1 MRPAAARDTP
11 RMSAPFRPEVP
22 AAPETTAL
30 PELLVAHADGVATV
44 TFNRPGKMNAL
55 TYDMYREFE
64 RLTRAWARDERV
76 RVVHLRGAGAA
87 FCAGGDV
94 HGIIGDL
101 LPRDAKDHL
110 EFARITCDVVR
121 NLREMPQPVLAELP
135 GMTAGAGAVIAAASD
150 LRIAGTSARVAFL
163 FTKVGLTG
171 ADMGAAYLLPRIV
184 GAGKATELLLLG
196 DTIDAAECH
205 RIGFVS
211 KVVPDAELADT
222 AAQVARRIADG
233 PATAVQMTK
242 RMVQREL
249 DMDLAAALEAEM
261 MGQALL
267 LMGGDHREFYEAWK
281 AKRPPRWTGR

>member
-1 MRPAAARDTP
+1 
-11 RMSAPFRPEVP
+11 MSAPFRPSVP
-22 AAPETTAL
+22 PVPETTTL
-30 PELLVAHADGVATV
+30 PELLVEHRDGVAVLTL
-44 TFNRPGKMNAL
+44 NRPEKLNAL

-64 RLTRAWARDERV
+64 RLTRAWSRDERV
-76 RVVHLRGAGAA
+76 RVVHLRGAGQA

-101 LPRDAKDHL
+101 FPRDAKDHL

-150 LRIAGTSARVAFL
+150 LRILGQSARVAFL

-205 RIGFVS
+205 RIGLATT
-211 KVVPDAELADT
+211 VVPDAELAE
-222 AAQVARRIADG
+222 AAAKLARRLADG

-261 MGQALL
+261 LGQALL
-267 LMGGDHREFYEAWK
+267 LMGNDHHEFYEAWK
-281 AKRPPRWTGR
+281 AKRPARWTGR